1 MRHDAYSRRA
11 AAKGHWVR
19 HDRRAPAI
27 REGMDYQCPTRSA
40 APPGRDASGHNATTS
55 ALCRSSITKCFG
67 ISKGHSA
74 FTGVP
79 PETARSEYAAIP
91 ARRLHRHVATV
102 WLQPALT
109 QYVARGLGAPSD
121 DGGASATGAL

>member
-40 APPGRDASGHNATTS
+40 APPGRDASAHNATTS

-67 ISKGHSA
+67 ISKGRFVSQALHRKPREA
-74 FTGVP
+74 YVRP
-79 PETARSEYAAIP
+79 IP

-102 WLQPALT
+102 WLQPCADA
-109 QYVARGLGAPSD
+109 VRR
-121 DGGASATGAL
+121 